1 MDLAQSGEVLKWDTK
16 TLTFSPYTKKKE
28 LSEQEIKKILR
39 HCIRG
44 LNYCKIREMKC

>member
-1 MDLAQSGEVLKWDTK
+1 MKWDSK
-16 TLTFSPYTKKKE
+16 ALTFTPYNKKKE

-44 LNYCKIREMKC
+44 LNYRK